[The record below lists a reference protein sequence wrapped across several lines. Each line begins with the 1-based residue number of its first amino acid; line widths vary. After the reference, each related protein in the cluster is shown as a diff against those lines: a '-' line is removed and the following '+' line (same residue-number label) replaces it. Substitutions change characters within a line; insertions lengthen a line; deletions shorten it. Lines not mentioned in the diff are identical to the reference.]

1 MKIID
6 IALKDLLRSFRS
18 MFAVGMM
25 LVAPLLVT
33 GLIYVAFGG
42 VRSDRIE
49 LPALQVGVVNQDVAP
64 AGGPALGDLLVD
76 MLNDQSVASWL
87 HVTTMADAAAARAA
101 VDRQELGVAL
111 IIPAGFSASALTGAG
126 EAELLLVQDPTLTI
140 GPLVV
145 KNMVGSFLDGVSG
158 ARIAIEVVAARRSAH
173 GVSLDAAGMQALAAN
188 FQAWFTG
195 FQRTLYHG
203 AEAALV
209 MQAPATGAPGS
220 AEPEDNP
227 MQHIMAMIM
236 AGQMIFFAFYTGAY
250 AMMSI
255 LREDEEGTLARLFT
269 TPTDRTAILAGKFLA
284 VVLTVLVQSSVLLLI
299 GRLVFD
305 IHWGLPLSVGMAVA
319 GHVLAASGLGV
330 LLMSLVKNTRQA
342 GPVLGGGLT
351 ALGMLGG
358 LFTVAVPNMPRAFEL
373 MALFTPHG
381 WVLRAWRLAMSAGTP
396 TEMLLPTLILLG
408 LGAAM
413 FSTGAVLFR
422 RRYA

>member
-25 LVAPLLVT
+25 LVAPLLIT
-33 GLIYVAFGG
+33 ALIYVAFGG
-42 VRSDRIE
+42 VGGDRIE
-49 LPALQVGVVNQDVAP
+49 LPALSVGVVNQDVAP
-64 AGGPALGDLLVD
+64 ANGPALGDLLVD
-76 MLNDQSVASWL
+76 MLNDQSVTSWL
-87 HVTTMADAAAARAA
+87 HVTEMADAAAARAA

-111 IIPAGFSASALTGAG
+111 IIPAGFSASVFAGAG

-158 ARIAIEVVAARRSAH
+158 ARIAIQVVAERRAARGA
-173 GVSLDAAGMQALAAN
+173 SLDAAAMQALATD

-209 MQAPATGAPGS
+209 MRAPAAGT
-220 AEPEDNP
+220 PESGPQENL
-227 MQHIMAMIM
+227 MQRIMATIM
-236 AGQMIFFAFYTGAY
+236 AAQIIFFAFYTGAY

-269 TPTDRTAILAGKFLA
+269 TPTDRTAILAGKLLA

-299 GRLVFD
+299 GRLVFG
-305 IHWGLPLSVGMAVA
+305 IRWGLPLSVGMAVA

>member
-18 MFAVGMM
+18 LFAVGMM
-25 LVAPLLVT
+25 LVAPLLIT
-33 GLIYVAFGG
+33 ALIYVAFGG

-49 LPALQVGVVNQDVAP
+49 LPALSIGVVNQDVAP

-145 KNMVGSFLDGVSG
+145 KDMVGSFLDGVSG
-158 ARIAIEVVAARRSAH
+158 ARVAIEVVAARRATR
-173 GVSLDAAGMQALAAN
+173 GATLDGAGMQALAAD

-209 MQAPATGAPGS
+209 MQAPAAGTSESGPQ
-220 AEPEDNP
+220 ENL
-227 MQHIMAMIM
+227 MQRIMATIM
-236 AGQMIFFAFYTGAY
+236 AAQIIFFAFYTGAF

-269 TPTDRTAILAGKFLA
+269 TPTDRTAILAGKLLA
-284 VVLTVLVQSSVLLLI
+284 VVLTVVVQSSVLLLI
-299 GRLVFD
+299 GRLVFG
-305 IHWGLPLSVGMAVA
+305 IRWGQPLSVGLALV
-319 GHVLAASGLGV
+319 GQVLAASGLGV
-330 LLMSLVKNTRQA
+330 LLISLVKNTRQA

-351 ALGMLGG
+351 VLGMLGG

-381 WVLRAWRLAMSAGTP
+381 WVLRAWRLAMSDGTP
-396 TEMLLPTLILLG
+396 AEMLLPTLILLG
-408 LGAAM
+408 LGTAM

>member
-42 VRSDRIE
+42 VGSDRIE
-49 LPALQVGVVNQDVAP
+49 LPALQVGVVNQDVPP
-64 AGGPALGDLLVD
+64 AIGPVLGDLLVD
-76 MLNDQSVASWL
+76 MLNDPSVASWL
-87 HVTTMADAAAARAA
+87 HVTEVADEAAARAA

-111 IIPAGFSASALTGAG
+111 IIPANLSASALAGAG
-126 EAELLLVQDPTLTI
+126 EAELLLVQDPTLTT

-145 KNMVGSFLDGVSG
+145 KDMVGSFLDGVSG
-158 ARIAIEVVAARRSAH
+158 ARIAIQVVDARRAARGA
-173 GVSLDAAGMQALAAN
+173 SLDAAGLQALATD

-203 AEAALV
+203 TEATLV
-209 MQAPATGAPGS
+209 MQSPATGSSESGQQ
-220 AEPEDNP
+220 ENL
-227 MQHIMAMIM
+227 MQRIMATIM
-236 AGQMIFFAFYTGAY
+236 TAQIIFFAFYTGAY

-269 TPTDRTAILAGKFLA
+269 TPTSRTAILAGKFLA
-284 VVLTVLVQSSVLLLI
+284 VVLTVLVQSSVLLLA
-299 GRLVFD
+299 GRYVFG
-305 IHWGLPLSVGMAVA
+305 IRWGLPLSVGLAVV
-319 GHVLAASGLGV
+319 GHVAAATGLGV
-330 LLMSLVKNTRQA
+330 LLMSLVKHTRQSGA
-342 GPVLGGGLT
+342 VLGGALT
-351 ALGMLGG
+351 VMGMMGG
-358 LFTVAVPNMPRAFEL
+358 LFTSGIPNMPRAFEV

-381 WVLRAWRLAMSAGTP
+381 WVMRTWRLAMSGAAP
-396 TEMLLPTLILLG
+396 TDMLLPTLILLG
-408 LGAAM
+408 LGVAT
-413 FSTGAVLFR
+413 FSAGAVLFR

>member
-1 MKIID
+1 
-6 IALKDLLRSFRS
+6 
-18 MFAVGMM
+18 
-25 LVAPLLVT
+25 
-33 GLIYVAFGG
+33 
-42 VRSDRIE
+42 
-49 LPALQVGVVNQDVAP
+49 
-64 AGGPALGDLLVD
+64 
-76 MLNDQSVASWL
+76 
-87 HVTTMADAAAARAA
+87 
-101 VDRQELGVAL
+101 
-111 IIPAGFSASALTGAG
+111 
-126 EAELLLVQDPTLTI
+126 
-140 GPLVV
+140 VV

-158 ARIAIEVVAARRSAH
+158 ARIAIQVVAARQAARGA
-173 GVSLDAAGMQALAAN
+173 SLDEGGMQALAAD

-203 AEAALV
+203 TEATLV
-209 MQAPATGAPGS
+209 MQSPATGSSESGPQ
-220 AEPEDNP
+220 ENL
-227 MQHIMAMIM
+227 MQRIMATIM
-236 AGQMIFFAFYTGAY
+236 AAQIIFFAFYTGAY

-284 VVLTVLVQSSVLLLI
+284 VVLTVAVQSSVLLLI
-299 GRLVFD
+299 GRLVFGVR
-305 IHWGLPLSVGMAVA
+305 WGQPFSVGMAVA

-358 LFTVAVPNMPRAFEL
+358 LFTAAIPSMPRAFEL

-381 WVLRAWRLAMSAGTP
+381 WVMRAWRLAMSDATP